1 MKKMLLALFVTG
13 SMLSTASA
21 WAGKSDQV
29 IMTEAA
35 QNMVT
40 VAEAKQLPDETAVTL
55 SGTIVRKTH
64 KDHYELK
71 DSSGKIGMEVD
82 ADLWRPMGLK
92 AGDKVKV
99 IGEVDTHTGQPTTI
113 DVVRIGR
120 METQSDKWI
129 WYNQP

>member
-1 MKKMLLALFVTG
+1 MNKMLLALFVTG
-13 SMLSTASA
+13 SMLSTASV

-40 VAEAKQLPDETAVTL
+40 VAEAKKLPDETAVTL
-55 SGTIVRKTH
+55 SGVIVRKTQ
-64 KDHYELK
+64 KDHFELK

-82 ADLWRPMGLK
+82 SDLWRPMGVK

-99 IGEVDTHTGQPTTI
+99 IGEVDTNTGQAADI
-113 DVVRIGR
+113 DVVQIGK
-120 METQSDKWI
+120 MENQSDKWT
-129 WYNQP
+129 WYNQH